1 MTALPSSVLPGT
13 TRESTAHAV
22 FAGPTRESAAH
33 AVFAGTTRESA
44 AHAIL
49 AGPARG
55 SSARG
60 ALAAAAI
67 ACALSAMP
75 ACGFA
80 VKHPAIT
87 AGVVA
92 GSLGFATCKLASD
105 NYAACGLVAGGAGAF
120 LGLVTAAALWL
131 GGDGNSTAL
140 DEQAQPVPEDD
151 QPPMPVALPPDSP
164 SANPPSANP
173 PSANPPSASPPS
185 ASPPSANRPSA
196 SPPSA
201 NRPSASPP
209 SASPPSANPPPMS
222 PP

>member
-1 MTALPSSVLPGT
+1 MTALASSVL
-13 TRESTAHAV
+13 
-22 FAGPTRESAAH
+22 AGPTRES
-33 AVFAGTTRESA
+33 S
-44 AHAIL
+44 
-49 AGPARG
+49 PRG
-55 SSARG
+55 
-60 ALAAAAI
+60 LFAAAAI
-67 ACALSAMP
+67 ACALSAAP

-140 DEQAQPVPEDD
+140 DEQAQGLPEDD
-151 QPPMPVALPPDSP
+151 QPPMPVALPPEPQPANPP

-173 PSANPPSASPPS
+173 PSANPPSASSPS
-185 ASPPSANRPSA
+185 T
-196 SPPSA
+196 
-201 NRPSASPP
+201 
-209 SASPPSANPPPMS
+209 NPPTRNPQPMS